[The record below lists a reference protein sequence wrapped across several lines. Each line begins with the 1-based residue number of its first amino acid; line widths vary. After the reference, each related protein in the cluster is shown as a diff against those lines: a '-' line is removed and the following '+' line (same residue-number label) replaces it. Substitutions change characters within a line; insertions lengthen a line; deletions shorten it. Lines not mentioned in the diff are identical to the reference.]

1 MRLGLGLGARVR
13 VRVRVRVSG
22 AAAVR
27 GYGLIVH
34 TPAKGGTLSMLGLSA
49 ALISSASAPPLLWP
63 GVP

>member
-1 MRLGLGLGARVR
+1 MRVRIGARDRVR
-13 VRVRVRVSG
+13 VRPG